1 MILLGRPGSERE
13 TTFAFRTLVLLFA
26 LLVSSVGGAI
36 GAEFTGSW
44 ESVYRLDGREFA
56 GEMEGELTVGVV
68 GAVLEAEATV
78 EFDLE
83 EWTELELGASVEA
96 SASELSATA
105 TFEPD
110 ERRFKKLA
118 TDLSFEFRGSALD
131 AGFDLYRDHLWADLR
146 VQHELN
152 GVEVDIKT
160 RLGAS
165 KTFCLDFYRADVEV
179 SFEARGIPIDI
190 AGRFSAKKDFEWIDV
205 EAILPLPPDLAW
217 LSVEVEA
224 RWTRGG
230 MQLSFEPAL
239 DTVTAWEGLTASVEL
254 FGEAVSSGALGLEG
268 LKIVGVAFDAA
279 CGDAWVES
287 RTSFAAG
294 WNKKLT
300 GHKEYA
306 WAGGLGIE
314 MDGPCDREMSV
325 EARFYAA
332 EAAGAFA
339 WDRAAFAWVVR
350 PAGSWE
356 LALTTVFAPG
366 SIVGVALGI
375 SVDWQPGAVRS
386 RRAVLPRDLARRG
399 ETALAPARAPRVHY
413 ACCW

>member
-13 TTFAFRTLVLLFA
+13 TTFSFRILVLLLT
-26 LLVSSVGGAI
+26 LLVSSVGRAS
-36 GAEFTGSW
+36 GAELTGSW
-44 ESVYRLDGREFA
+44 ESVSRFDWQEFA
-56 GEMEGELTVGVV
+56 AEMDGELTVGVV
-68 GAVLEAEATV
+68 GAVLEAEGAI

-96 SASELSATA
+96 SASELSATV

-110 ERRFKKLA
+110 EHRFKKLA
-118 TDLSFEFRGSALD
+118 ADLSFEFRGSAFD
-131 AGFDLYRDHLWADLR
+131 AGFVLYRDRFWADFR

-165 KTFCLDFYRADVEV
+165 KAFCLDFYRADIEV

-205 EAILPLPPDLAW
+205 ETVLPLPPDLAW

-224 RWTRGG
+224 RLTRGG

-239 DTVTAWEGLTASVEL
+239 DTVAAWEGLTASVEL
-254 FGEAVSSGALGLEG
+254 SGEAVSSGALGLEG
-268 LKIVGVAFDAA
+268 LKVVGVAFDAA
-279 CGDAWVES
+279 CGNAWVES
-287 RTSFAAG
+287 RTSFDPG

-306 WAGGLGIE
+306 WASGLGVE
-314 MDGPCDREMSV
+314 RDGPCDREVSV
-325 EARFYAA
+325 EAWFYAA
-332 EAAGAFA
+332 EATGALA
-339 WDRAAFAWVVR
+339 WDQAVFAFVVR

-356 LALTTVFAPG
+356 LAFTTVFGPG
-366 SIVGVALGI
+366 SIVGVTLGVY
-375 SVDWQPGAVRS
+375 VDW
-386 RRAVLPRDLARRG
+386 
-399 ETALAPARAPRVHY
+399 
-413 ACCW
+413 

>member
-1 MILLGRPGSERE
+1 MILLGRPDSERG
-13 TTFAFRTLVLLFA
+13 TTFSLRTLVLLFTV
-26 LLVSSVGGAI
+26 LVSSVGGAI
-36 GAEFTGSW
+36 GAELTGSW
-44 ESVYRLDGREFA
+44 ESVSRFDWQEFA
-56 GEMEGELTVGVV
+56 AETEGELTVGVL
-68 GAVLEAEATV
+68 GAVLEAEATI
-78 EFDLE
+78 EFDHE
-83 EWTELELGASVEA
+83 EWTELELGATVEA

-110 ERRFKKLA
+110 EHRFKKLA
-118 TDLSFEFRGSALD
+118 ADLSFEFRGSAFD
-131 AGFDLYRDHLWADLR
+131 AGFDLYRDRFRADFR
-146 VQHELN
+146 VQHELD
-152 GVEVDIKT
+152 GVEVDIKA

-165 KTFCLDFYRADVEV
+165 KAFCLDFYRADIEV
-179 SFEARGIPIDI
+179 SFETRGIPIDI

-205 EAILPLPPDLAW
+205 ETILPLPPDLAW

-239 DTVTAWEGLTASVEL
+239 DTVAAWKGLTASVEFL
-254 FGEAVSSGALGLEG
+254 GEVVSSGALGLEG
-268 LKIVGVAFDAA
+268 LRVAGVAFDAA
-279 CGDAWVES
+279 CGNAWVES

-306 WAGGLGIE
+306 WAGGLGVE
-314 MDGPCDREMSV
+314 MDGPCDREVSV

-339 WDRAAFAWVVR
+339 WDRAAFALVVR

-356 LALTTVFAPG
+356 LAFTTVFAPG
-366 SIVGVALGI
+366 AIVGVALEV
-375 SVDWQPGAVRS
+375 SVDW
-386 RRAVLPRDLARRG
+386 
-399 ETALAPARAPRVHY
+399 
-413 ACCW
+413 